1 MSSNGGYM
9 TGADAT
15 GNRGKGKVMV
25 NRSGMKTGKAT
36 QRDTKGGAA
45 GSSALGA
52 KKVRSTGHSTK
63 VANQN
68 PRT

>member
-1 MSSNGGYM
+1 MGYM

-15 GNRGKGKVMV
+15 GNSKKGKVMV

-36 QRDTKGGAA
+36 QRDTKGGA
-45 GSSALGA
+45 SSAALGA

>member
-1 MSSNGGYM
+1 MSNGGYM

-15 GNRGKGKVMV
+15 GKRSKVKI

-36 QRDTKGGAA
+36 QRDTKGGAT
-45 GSSALGA
+45 GSSVLGA

-63 VANQN
+63 VTNQQ